1 MAREMEETTFHWVR
15 LGARLCVRGSDA
27 ATFLQGQFS
36 NDLRRSE
43 PCPATYGLWLNHKGR
58 TLADSDVLQVGPDE
72 FEIISRTSA
81 AATIRERLE
90 TYIIA
95 DDVVVEDRTE
105 GCVAVVVA
113 GPRIGEVVGGLGAP
127 GLMGRVY
134 ARVGDGV
141 ILPARCDAAPSW
153 LLVAPEAG
161 VANLRSAF
169 ERLAVREVDAAAFDY
184 RRLAAGIPSVPDEL
198 GPDDLPMEG
207 GLAHDAISFTKGCYL
222 GQEVMARLHNLG
234 QVRRRLFVV
243 RLEPGAATSAR
254 GTPLFAG
261 AQRLG
266 ELRAAVPV
274 VETAGGGGIGLAMLQ
289 AHAAQPGLAL
299 SGAADA
305 APTVRVERLAEGR
318 AP

>member
-1 MAREMEETTFHWVR
+1 MISKMDNTICHWTK
-15 LGARLCVRGSDA
+15 LAARLRVSGSDA

-36 NDLRRSE
+36 NDLRRAE

-58 TLADSDVLQVGPDE
+58 ALADSHVLQVGPNE

-81 AATIRERLE
+81 SATIRERLE

-95 DDVVVEDRTE
+95 DDVVVEDVTG
-105 GCVAVVVA
+105 GCVAAVIA
-113 GPRIGEVVGGLGAP
+113 GPRIGEVLEGLGAP
-127 GLMGRVY
+127 GLAGPVF
-134 ARVGDGV
+134 ARVGDLV
-141 ILPARCDAAPSW
+141 ILPARCDAGPSW
-153 LLVAPEAG
+153 FVVAPEAH
-161 VANLRSAF
+161 VADLRSGF
-169 ERLAVREVDAAAFDY
+169 ERLAVREVDAAVFES

-207 GLAHDAISFTKGCYL
+207 GLEHDAISFTKGCYL

-234 QVRRRLFVV
+234 QVRRRLYLV
-243 RLEPGAATSAR
+243 RLAPGAAVPAR

-266 ELRAAVPV
+266 DLRAAVPAV
-274 VETAGGGGIGLAMLQ
+274 DAVGGGGLGLAMLQ

-299 SGAADA
+299 SVAADA
-305 APTVRVERLAEGR
+305 PPTVHVERLAEGR